1 MTGLPASASAL
12 QKTLGAIARLPGVR
26 AAIVATEDD
35 GLAAASVSSVDVDVD
50 ALAAFAMALFH
61 RARLAGQAAGY
72 GEANFLALDA
82 ERGRVLVAAGGTLA
96 VVVLAD
102 GGASVGLVR
111 VAMLHAAGDLA

>member
-1 MTGLPASASAL
+1 VTEFPGAASAL
-12 QKTLGAIARLPGVR
+12 HKMLDAIARLPGVR
-26 AAIVATEDD
+26 AALVANEED
-35 GLAAASVSSVDVDVD
+35 GLAAATVSVVDVDVD

-72 GEANFLALDA
+72 GEARFLALDA
-82 ERGRVLVAAGGTLA
+82 SRGRVLVAAGGSLA

-102 GGASVGLVR
+102 RQVSVGLVR